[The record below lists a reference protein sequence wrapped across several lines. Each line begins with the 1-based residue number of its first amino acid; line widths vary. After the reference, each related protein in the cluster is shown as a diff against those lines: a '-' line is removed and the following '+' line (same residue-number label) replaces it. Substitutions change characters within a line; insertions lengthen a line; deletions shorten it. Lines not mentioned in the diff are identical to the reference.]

1 MLEKVETVL
10 TVLMGF
16 VFSIVIC
23 SVTFGLLYLSTGL
36 IEARFDEADR
46 IEDAKRMKIKSES
59 CREYGKL
66 NGIETTMLANT
77 TCLKM
82 VDGKWSRSRM

>member
-1 MLEKVETVL
+1 MLEKIETVL

-46 IEDAKRMKIKSES
+46 IEDEKRINRQ
-59 CREYGKL
+59 RERDNLLKALTELGGKQ
-66 NGIETTMLANT
+66 
-77 TCLKM
+77 CSHK
-82 VDGKWSRSRM
+82 K